1 MKKLILILVLIS
13 AATVVIGLP
22 AAIGWF
28 VQDRISATT
37 SERLPD
43 ARVEWDRGWFRS
55 GVRIED
61 EAFDARLDF
70 RHASPGAGWLSVD
83 GLVNLVDMSAAIDI
97 DARMSLGG
105 TLTMNAQAP
114 ALDVPGPVTWQYDA
128 PALRVVAE
136 RGGETRLS
144 GTAKGLLVVDGIGN
158 RLAFAEPRLDL
169 NLISDSMQT
178 ASGRLSLTARRVGQA
193 ESRLVVNLS
202 SINATAVN
210 ELVQALRQLAGAEP
224 DSTAAGLGAIGA
236 ASAWQQLAASGLTVE
251 LEELVLDGQARLSGQ
266 WVPDNRALTLNGE
279 GDRATIV
286 DWWSNIVGLARQIPP
301 EEGRSLARQGLEE
314 LAAQDA
320 ITLGRRQV
328 TVSIDSQAAAEAA
341 VEQ

>member
-1 MKKLILILVLIS
+1 MKKLILILVLIT
-13 AATVVIGLP
+13 AATVVLGVP

-28 VQDRISATT
+28 IQDRISATA

-83 GLVNLVDMSAAIDI
+83 GLVNLVEMTAAIDI
-97 DARMSLGG
+97 NARLSLGG
-105 TLTMNAQAP
+105 TLTVNAQAP
-114 ALDVPGPVTWQYDA
+114 ALDVQGPVTWQYDA
-128 PALRVVAE
+128 PELRVVAE
-136 RGGETRLS
+136 RGGDTIIS
-144 GTAKGLLVVDGIGN
+144 GTAEGLLIVDGIGN
-158 RLAFAEPRLDL
+158 RLAFAEPELDFKL
-169 NLISDSMQT
+169 TSESMQT
-178 ASGRLSLTARRVGQA
+178 ANGRLTLTAQRIGQA
-193 ESRLVVNLS
+193 DSRVVVNLS
-202 SINATAVN
+202 SINATAVT
-210 ELVQALRQLAGAEP
+210 ELVQALRQLSGAEP

-236 ASAWQQLAASGLTVE
+236 ASAWQQIAASGLRIE

-266 WVPDNRALTLNGE
+266 WVPDSQALTLNGE

-286 DWWSNIVGLARQIPP
+286 DWWSNIVGLTRQIPP
-301 EEGRSLARQGLEE
+301 EDGRHMARQALED
-314 LAAQDA
+314 LAAQGA

-328 TVSIDSQAAAEAA
+328 TVNIDG
-341 VEQ
+341 